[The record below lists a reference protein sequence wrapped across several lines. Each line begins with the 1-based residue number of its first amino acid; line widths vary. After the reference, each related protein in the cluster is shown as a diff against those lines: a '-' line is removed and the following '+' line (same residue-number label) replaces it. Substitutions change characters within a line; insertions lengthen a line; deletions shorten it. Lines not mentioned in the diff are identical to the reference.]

1 MSSTDKQELI
11 KNIHHSLDEL
21 RHHFKVD
28 NGDIEIVDVTDDNI
42 VQIKWLGNCEAC
54 SIKSMT
60 KAVVEQTIKT
70 AFPQIKSVE
79 AINGVV
85 V

>member
-1 MSSTDKQELI
+1 MHSPEKQELI

-42 VQIKWLGNCEAC
+42 VKIKWLGNCEAC
-54 SIKSMT
+54 SIKMMT